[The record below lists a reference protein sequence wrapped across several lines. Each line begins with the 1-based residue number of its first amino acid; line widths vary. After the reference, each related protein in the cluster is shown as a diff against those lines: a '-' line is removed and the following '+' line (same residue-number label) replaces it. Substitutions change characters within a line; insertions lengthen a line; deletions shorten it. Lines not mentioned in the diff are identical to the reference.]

1 MRDTRVIEFVEE
13 RIGGKVHG
21 PCSAVGMEED
31 GRIIAG
37 AIYERCN
44 GHNVFFHGASDGSK
58 RWASRELL
66 RAAAEH
72 AFVTLGV
79 PRMTTM
85 VAETNKDALRFD
97 LKFGFREEARMK
109 NAAHDGSD
117 LIILV
122 MWREDCRWLR
132 STS

>member
-1 MRDTRVIEFVEE
+1 MYDTRVIEFVEE

-21 PCSAVGMEED
+21 PCTAVGMEED

-44 GHNVFFHGASDGSK
+44 GHNVFLHGASDGSK
-58 RWASRELL
+58 QWASRALL
-66 RAAAEH
+66 RAVAEH

-85 VAETNKDALRFD
+85 VAATNADALRFD
-97 LKFGFREEARMK
+97 LKFGFREEGRMK

-117 LIILV
+117 LIVLV
-122 MWREDCRWLR
+122 MWRDECKWLR
-132 STS
+132 SIS